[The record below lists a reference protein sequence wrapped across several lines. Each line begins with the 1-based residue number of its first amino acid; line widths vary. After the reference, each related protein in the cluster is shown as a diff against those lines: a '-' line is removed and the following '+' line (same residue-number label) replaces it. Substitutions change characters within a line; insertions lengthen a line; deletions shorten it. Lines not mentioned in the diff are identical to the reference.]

1 MNRLS
6 GGPDDFEVA
15 IFLRE
20 SGTRHSLLAR
30 HKTFGG
36 TGRIKRNSK
45 KLTGGDSSGP
55 GELSPQILVES
66 DEEPAGIPTTVP
78 ESLAVDDQDDSSR
91 KRRQPHGEA
100 PGQSPN
106 KRNKTD
112 GSIPK
117 EDSAQEDDKKLPF
130 TTHYEGFSIWG
141 WVLCLLV
148 TRKDSRKR
156 QENVPSA
163 ATSQALMEE
172 WISTQVQ
179 PDLEDE

>member
-1 MNRLS
+1 MIRLS
-6 GGPDDFEVA
+6 EGPDDFEVA

-36 TGRIKRNSK
+36 TGRIKSNST
-45 KLTGGDSSGP
+45 KLTGEDSSGAA
-55 GELSPQILVES
+55 EVSPHVLVES
-66 DEEPAGIPTTVP
+66 DEETAGIPTSIP
-78 ESLAVDDQDDSSR
+78 ESLTVDDQDDSSR
-91 KRRQPHGEA
+91 KRRQPHGDASERL
-100 PGQSPN
+100 PN

-112 GSIPK
+112 DGISE
-117 EDSAQEDDKKLPF
+117 EDNAQDDKKLPF
-130 TTHYEGFSIWG
+130 TTQYEGFSIWG

-148 TRKDSRKR
+148 TRKDRRKR
-156 QENVPSA
+156 QESVPSV

-179 PDLEDE
+179 PDLEEE